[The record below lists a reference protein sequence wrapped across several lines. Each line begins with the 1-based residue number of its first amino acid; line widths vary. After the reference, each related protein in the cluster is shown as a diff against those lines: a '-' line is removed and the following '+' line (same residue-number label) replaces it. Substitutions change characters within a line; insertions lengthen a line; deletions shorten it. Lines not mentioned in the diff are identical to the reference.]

1 MYADDMALGSP
12 NREELQETLLELER
26 WTEKNQLS
34 INMQK
39 TCQMTFRKGGRT
51 STKDTVMLHNEPITT
66 VNRFKYL
73 GVTLQTTGNTFRSHI
88 QERTAEATK
97 AIYRINNIAALS
109 LKTAT
114 SLFETTISPI
124 VTYGLELVWEKLTIQ
139 DLERIEKVKSR
150 FLKCALR
157 VGKYAP
163 SRLAYELAKETFY
176 IEDLRLNLPSTG
188 ASNKLLERR
197 KAKRAEIDI
206 DFYGT
211 TAMTDRNWTKEN
223 QEQRHTITRLAVHG
237 FHHKICRN
245 KTYHTPNADCV
256 CELCGQRCKQYHI
269 TECRERTKSISE
281 YSKE

>member
-1 MYADDMALGSP
+1 M
-12 NREELQETLLELER
+12 
-26 WTEKNQLS
+26 
-34 INMQK
+34 
-39 TCQMTFRKGGRT
+39 
-51 STKDTVMLHNEPITT
+51 
-66 VNRFKYL
+66 
-73 GVTLQTTGNTFRSHI
+73 
-88 QERTAEATK
+88 
-97 AIYRINNIAALS
+97 
-109 LKTAT
+109 
-114 SLFETTISPI
+114 
-124 VTYGLELVWEKLTIQ
+124 
-139 DLERIEKVKSR
+139 
-150 FLKCALR
+150 
-157 VGKYAP
+157 GKYAP